1 MLASANDLSGLTF
14 SWVVLFTLLIVL
26 GSSVAVFVW
35 QVRRWTTHRGWR
47 DLLDFSRERGLV
59 LSRPD
64 EAPGEPFDRLG
75 NATVTT
81 QLASDKLKALQL
93 RLAQGET
100 NTRWHVL
107 VQKLPSAW
115 PTTALRPSTAPAS
128 LIDEFALSSY
138 PQMGDVTRFVV
149 FGSDSHAARVLS
161 KSEAR
166 ALLPPDIGL
175 ILYGQHLVLDFSARP
190 FDGIE
195 LGRMIALAEQ
205 LVGHLPS
212 SA

>member
-1 MLASANDLSGLTF
+1 MAASAYDSSGLTF
-14 SWVVLFTLLIVL
+14 SWVILFTLLVIL

-47 DLLDFSRERGLV
+47 DLLDFSRERGFT

-64 EAPGEPFDRLG
+64 LPAGEPFDRLN
-75 NATVTT
+75 NATIVTA
-81 QLASDKLKALQL
+81 LESDKLNAMQL
-93 RLAQGET
+93 RLAPAGS
-100 NTRWHVL
+100 RWHVL
-107 VQKLPSAW
+107 VQSIASSW
-115 PTTALRPSTAPAS
+115 PTTALRPSTAAAS
-128 LIDEFALSSY
+128 LIDEFALSGY
-138 PQMGDVTRFVV
+138 PQMGDVRRFVI
-149 FGSDSHAARVLS
+149 FGSDSHAARILS

-175 ILYGQHLVLDFSARP
+175 LLQGKYLVLDFSSRP

-205 LVGHLPS
+205 LASHLP
-212 SA
+212 AM

>member
-1 MLASANDLSGLTF
+1 MIAASNDLSGLTF
-14 SWVVLFTLLIVL
+14 SWVVLFTLFTVL
-26 GSSVAVFVW
+26 GASVAVFVW

-47 DLLDFSRERGLV
+47 DLLDFSRERGLT

-64 EAPGEPFDRLG
+64 APAGEPFDRL
-75 NATVTT
+75 NNPTITT
-81 QLASDKLKALQL
+81 QLESDKVKAMQL
-93 RLAQGET
+93 RLAPAGS
-100 NTRWHVL
+100 RWHVL
-107 VQKLPSAW
+107 VRQMSSSW
-115 PTTALRPSTAPAS
+115 PTTGLRPSTAAAS
-128 LIDEFALSSY
+128 LIDEFSLSSY

-149 FGSDSHAARVLS
+149 FGIDSHAARILS

-175 ILYGQHLVLDFSARP
+175 ILHGQHLVLDFSARP

-205 LVGHLPS
+205 LVEHLPS